1 MKGIRLATVLGI
13 PAAIIVLA
21 LGAACGSST
30 PASNAAPVSKVPAGA
45 PLTGNT
51 VTLNYKLVGPDSPL
65 AKVGPDGK
73 THDTFFTTD
82 STNVKVGD
90 KVTIVVQNFD
100 DMPHGMFFDGLGITQ
115 LIAAG
120 PGDDT
125 ATTTTFTF
133 TATKA
138 GTFRWYCPM
147 PCDTDQG
154 QWAMQADSTGKDK
167 MGFMA
172 GTITVS

>member
-1 MKGIRLATVLGI
+1 MKGFRIATALGI
-13 PAAIIVLA
+13 PAALVVLA
-21 LGAACGSST
+21 LGAACGSAAHVST
-30 PASNAAPVSKVPAGA
+30 APSIA
-45 PLTGNT
+45 PLAGNT
-51 VTLNYKLVGPDSPL
+51 VTLHYTVVGPDSPL

-100 DMPHGMFFDGLGITQ
+100 DMPHGMFFDGLGISQ
-115 LIAAG
+115 LINAG
-120 PGDDT
+120 PGDDK
-125 ATTTTFTF
+125 ATTTTFSF

-154 QWAMQADSTGKDK
+154 QWAMKADMSGKDK
-167 MGFMA
+167 LGFMA

>member
-1 MKGIRLATVLGI
+1 MKGFRLATALGI
-13 PAAIIVLA
+13 PAALIVLA
-21 LGAACGSST
+21 FGAACGSS
-30 PASNAAPVSKVPAGA
+30 APVSTGSTTA
-45 PLTGNT
+45 PVVGNS
-51 VTLNYKLVGPDSPL
+51 VTLNYKLVGPASSL

-73 THDTFFTTD
+73 AHDTFFTTD

-90 KVTIVVQNFD
+90 KVTIVVENFD
-100 DMPHGMFFDGLGITQ
+100 DMPHGMVFDGLGLTQ
-115 LIAAG
+115 LVKAG
-120 PGDDT
+120 PGNDKSSI
-125 ATTTTFTF
+125 TTFTF

-154 QWAMQADSTGKDK
+154 QWAMHADTTGMGK

>member
-1 MKGIRLATVLGI
+1 MKGFRLATALGI
-13 PAAIIVLA
+13 PAALIALA
-21 LGAACGSST
+21 FGAACGSSGA
-30 PASNAAPVSKVPAGA
+30 ASTAPSTAPVAGNA
-45 PLTGNT
+45 

-65 AKVGPDGK
+65 AKLGPDGK

-82 STNVKVGD
+82 STNLKVGD

-115 LIAAG
+115 LITAG

-154 QWAMQADSTGKDK
+154 QWAMKADMSGKDK